1 MEKEKLEKELAEA
14 KETITE
20 LEQKVD
26 DLETELDCA
35 NDELEDLRVQVNKFE
50 EYDGIKDMDNF
61 IWRLKQDNLYT
72 EKLEEFIKNYFKWH
86 ND

>member
-1 MEKEKLEKELAEA
+1 MNKEQLEKELAKA
-14 KETITE
+14 KETISE
-20 LEQKVD
+20 MAQKID
-26 DLETELDCA
+26 DLETELEIAD
-35 NDELEDLRVQVNKFE
+35 DELEDLREQASKFE
-50 EYDGIKDMDNF
+50 DYDGIKDMDNF